1 MLEENVR
8 ESKPYW
14 ISCDASWVRNHP
26 SCQEIHMPTEW
37 RRWGVAPEA
46 AVVPRLSLNPK
57 KTPIARFHLG
67 VNRGA
72 RGFKDAR
79 LQSSPTSP

>member
-1 MLEENVR
+1 
-8 ESKPYW
+8 
-14 ISCDASWVRNHP
+14 
-26 SCQEIHMPTEW
+26 MPTEW